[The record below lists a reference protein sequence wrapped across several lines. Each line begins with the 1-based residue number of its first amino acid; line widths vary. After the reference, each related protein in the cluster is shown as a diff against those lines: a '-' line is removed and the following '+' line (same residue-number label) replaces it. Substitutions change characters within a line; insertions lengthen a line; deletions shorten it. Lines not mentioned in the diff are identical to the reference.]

1 MSETTENTI
10 NVNDEPEV
18 VSQEE
23 RDKQEYALL
32 KERARAMGLT
42 VSNNIGLE
50 TLRSKVNEAMGAV
63 PDENADKEQVNA
75 LEPNVKK
82 RTLRQKLY
90 DEEMRLIRV
99 RITCMNPNKKEL
111 PGEVFT
117 FANEYLGTVRK
128 YVPFGEAT
136 ENGYHVPHCIFTMM
150 QARKFLNIRTYRDR
164 RTGTDRVE
172 SNWAKEFAIEVL
184 DPLTQK
190 DLDKLATAQIASG
203 SLE

>member
-1 MSETTENTI
+1 MSETTETTT
-10 NVNDEPEV
+10 NVNDEPEQL
-18 VSQEE
+18 SQEE

-32 KERARAMGLT
+32 KERARAMNLT

-50 TLRSKVNEAMGAV
+50 TLRAKVNEALGAV
-63 PDENADKEQVNA
+63 PDKTSDTDQVNA
-75 LEPNVKK
+75 LEPQVKK
-82 RTLRQKLY
+82 RSLRQKLY
-90 DEEMRLIRV
+90 DEQMRLIRL

-136 ENGYHVPHCIFTMM
+136 ENGYHVPYCIFRMM
-150 QARKFLNIRTYRDR
+150 QRRKFLNIRTYRDR